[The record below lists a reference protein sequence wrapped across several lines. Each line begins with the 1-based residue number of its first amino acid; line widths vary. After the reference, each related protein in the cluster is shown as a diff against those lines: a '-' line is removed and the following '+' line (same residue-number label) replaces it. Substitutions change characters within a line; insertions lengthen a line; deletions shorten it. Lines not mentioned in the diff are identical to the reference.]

1 MHCAGPPDS
10 HCPAACAPKRERE
23 GGHVA
28 GEASIA
34 GDGDSEL
41 LRVDHLWPGHHDHT
55 DATSSNP
62 GLFMNEEVPRG
73 DIGWVEAC
81 KACRERAEKQRGL
94 PVQRARPWRLRNH
107 PSSPQSV

>member
-1 MHCAGPPDS
+1 
-10 HCPAACAPKRERE
+10 
-23 GGHVA
+23 
-28 GEASIA
+28 
-34 GDGDSEL
+34 
-41 LRVDHLWPGHHDHT
+41 
-55 DATSSNP
+55 
-62 GLFMNEEVPRG
+62 MNEEVPRG